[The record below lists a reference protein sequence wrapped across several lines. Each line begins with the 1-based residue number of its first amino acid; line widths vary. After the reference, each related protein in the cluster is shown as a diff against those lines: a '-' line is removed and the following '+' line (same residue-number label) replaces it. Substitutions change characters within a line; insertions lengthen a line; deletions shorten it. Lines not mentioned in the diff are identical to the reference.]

1 MLRSPPELKLL
12 NLKEYKSLT
21 PSWPFPR
28 KNMMR
33 SIGLTSRIYK
43 NNVIIPY
50 KLILED
56 KSLQSKELEFNL
68 DYQICKDIYVPVS
81 TKLFLSI
88 PKTDYYNKEN
98 MQNIEAYIRKVPIA
112 NNISSNQVNITIENN
127 NIIVKLT

>member
-1 MLRSPPELKLL
+1 MMQVVGSPQE
-12 NLKEYKSLT
+12 
-21 PSWPFPR
+21 
-28 KNMMR
+28 
-33 SIGLTSRIYK
+33 YK

-68 DYQICKDIYVPVS
+68 DYQICKDICIPVS

-98 MQNIEAYIRKVPIA
+98 MQNINAYIRKVPIA
-112 NNISSNQVNITIENN
+112 NNISSNQVNITIKEK
-127 NIIVKLT
+127 IIL

>member
-1 MLRSPPELKLL
+1 MDISRRCWSPPELKLL

-21 PSWPFPR
+21 PSWPFPQEEYDA
-28 KNMMR
+28 

-68 DYQICKDIYVPVS
+68 DYQICKDICIPVS

-88 PKTDYYNKEN
+88 PKTDYYIKK
-98 MQNIEAYIRKVPIA
+98 ICKI
-112 NNISSNQVNITIENN
+112 
-127 NIIVKLT
+127 